1 MWIGP
6 ICLLLIDRSTRL
18 RLLVNST
25 SKTRTHR
32 DNVIAPIGRA
42 MLAWAHNAEL
52 MLIVRGGRAEF
63 ERELIRAR
71 TGEDRKRLQRYGG
84 LPKLGG

>member
-1 MWIGP
+1 
-6 ICLLLIDRSTRL
+6 
-18 RLLVNST
+18 
-25 SKTRTHR
+25 
-32 DNVIAPIGRA
+32 

-63 ERELIRAR
+63 EREVIRAR